1 MRYQPVFIYSEKYYV
16 DLGEHVFPMEKYR
29 LVYEKLRSEDII
41 TEKNTFSPTFPSMED
56 LLLVHTKNYLQ
67 KLENL
72 ILSSAT
78 MFSEIPLTDEI
89 VRTYRLSAGGSILAG
104 EKALDRG
111 MGIHLGGGY
120 HHAFPSRA
128 EGFCYINDVAVSIR
142 KLQKNKKIKKA
153 LIVDCD
159 LHQGNGNAFIF
170 GNDPSV
176 FTFSIHQENLYPVK
190 EKSDLDVG
198 LADFTGDEEY
208 LTRLKESLYQI
219 WRQFKPDIVYYLAG
233 ADPYE
238 DDQLG
243 DLKLSI
249 QGLKRRDKLVI
260 GECLKRKLPV
270 MICLAGG
277 YAFKVEDTVEIH
289 CNTCRIAVEYCRSY
303 TDKFLEGQK
312 Y

>member
-1 MRYQPVFIYSEKYYV
+1 MHYRPVFIYSKKYRV
-16 DLGEHVFPMEKYR
+16 DLGEHVFPVEKYR
-29 LVYEKLRSEDII
+29 LVYEKLRSEGIV
-41 TEKNTFSPTFPSMED
+41 TPKNTLSPTSPPIED
-56 LLLVHTKNYLQ
+56 LLLVHTEDYLQ
-67 KLENL
+67 ELENL
-72 ILSSAT
+72 TLSPAT
-78 MFSEIPLTDEI
+78 MFSEIPLTHEI
-89 VRTYRLSAGGSILAG
+89 VQAYRLSAGGSILAA
-104 EKALDRG
+104 EEALKKG

-142 KLQKNKKIKKA
+142 KLQRDEKIKKA

-176 FTFSIHQENLYPVK
+176 FTFSIQQENLYPVK

-208 LTRLKESLYQI
+208 LARLKESLYQI
-219 WRQFKPDIVYYLAG
+219 WGQFKPDIVYYLAG

-243 DLKLSI
+243 NLKLSI

-260 GECLKRKLPV
+260 GECLKRGLPLV
-270 MICLAGG
+270 ICLAGG
-277 YAFKVEDTVEIH
+277 YAFKIEDTVEIH
-289 CNTCRIAVEYCRSY
+289 CNTCRIAVDVTSFF
-303 TDKFLEGQK
+303 DLS
-312 Y
+312 